1 MIDRF
6 EGSPG
11 EIKAEVE
18 RIVQTIVPEA
28 TCEISDDG
36 EQISCGTVD
45 ASGRTHEFSLLI
57 GNLDRAILEANA
69 RTLESALTD
78 QSPERAFE
86 GGYRDGSGS
95 VAGNVPMPE
104 CPTCPPAEEWR
115 DKTPFQL
122 GFEYGRADALERLK
136 PGSGDE
142 GPDAA

>member
-18 RIVQTIVPEA
+18 RIVQTTVPEA

-36 EQISCGTVD
+36 EQIACGTVD
-45 ASGRTHEFSLLI
+45 ASGKRHEFSLLI
-57 GNLDRAILEANA
+57 GNLDRTILEANA
-69 RTLESALTD
+69 RTLESTLTE

-86 GGYRDGSGS
+86 AGYRDGWGS
-95 VAGNVPMPE
+95 VAGNEPMPP

-115 DKTPFQL
+115 DKTAFQL
-122 GFEYGRADALERLK
+122 GFEYGRADALERFQ
-136 PGSGDE
+136 
-142 GPDAA
+142 PDN